1 MLFERRGSEV
11 GGMDNIDWRQR
22 IAADPGILAG
32 KPAVRG
38 TRLSV
43 EHLLG
48 LFAAGWDK
56 SQVLES
62 YPQLSPDDL
71 AAVFAYAA
79 DLVGEQRLLTFS
91 AERT

>member
-1 MLFERRGSEV
+1 
-11 GGMDNIDWRQR
+11 MDVIDWRQR
-22 IAADPGILAG
+22 IAANPGILAG

-56 SQVLES
+56 SQVLEG
-62 YPQLSPDDL
+62 YPQLTPDDL

-79 DLVGEQRLLTFS
+79 DLVSEQKHLTFS
-91 AERT
+91 AEIT

>member
-1 MLFERRGSEV
+1 
-11 GGMDNIDWRQR
+11 MDTIDWRDR
-22 IAADPGILAG
+22 ISADPAILSG
-32 KPAVRG
+32 KPAVKG
-38 TRLSV
+38 TRLGV

-62 YPQLSPDDL
+62 YPHLTPEDL

-79 DLVGEQRLLTFS
+79 DLVSEQRHFTFS
-91 AERT
+91 AKAT